1 MPFRT
6 FPRKTRPGENQPLFA
21 TSGENGILAHIDGGA
36 RGNPGPAGFGVYIQ
50 KADHEVIAEISEFL
64 GHQTNNY
71 AEYSALLAA
80 LEYAVD
86 HEHPVLH
93 VVSDSELLVKQIRG
107 EYKVKSPELKHL
119 YDRAQALIPKLEH
132 FEIRH
137 VLRERNQH
145 ADRLAN
151 AAMDRGMGK
160 TPSAP
165 AQAPSEISGIV
176 RNGVVELERTL
187 PEGTRVRVKPI
198 R

>member
-1 MPFRT
+1 MPFRS
-6 FPRKTRPGENQPLFA
+6 FPRKTRPSENRPLFSKA
-21 TSGENGILAHIDGGA
+21 ADDGILAHIDGGA

-50 KADHEVIAEISEFL
+50 NAKHEVVAEISEFL

-80 LEYAVD
+80 LEYAID
-86 HEHPVLH
+86 HGHPVLH

-107 EYKVKSPELKHL
+107 EYKVKSPELKQL

-137 VLRERNQH
+137 VLRERNQN

-160 TPSAP
+160 SPVAT
-165 AQAPSEISGIV
+165 AQAAEISGIV
-176 RNGVVELERTL
+176 RNGVIETDRPL
-187 PEGTRVRVKPI
+187 PDGTRVRIKIV

>member
-1 MPFRT
+1 M
-6 FPRKTRPGENQPLFA
+6 
-21 TSGENGILAHIDGGA
+21 
-36 RGNPGPAGFGVYIQ
+36 
-50 KADHEVIAEISEFL
+50 IAEISEFL

-80 LEYAVD
+80 LEYAID
-86 HEHPVLH
+86 HGHPVLH

-107 EYKVKSPELKHL
+107 EYKVKSPDLKQL

-137 VLRERNQH
+137 VLRERNQN

-160 TPSAP
+160 SPTAAAP
-165 AQAPSEISGIV
+165 APSEILGVV
-176 RNGVVELERTL
+176 RNGVVELERNL
-187 PEGTRVRVKPI
+187 PEGTRVRVKVS